1 MKTAA
6 KAKSDHKS
14 SSDAVWLR
22 MMENMVYL
30 HKMMESLGFFQ
41 ADEGRIRHPLEKA
54 KFNGSF
60 GANCSRIEPTGPG
73 AQQRVGSGE
82 RERE

>member
-1 MKTAA
+1 MKTGAET
-6 KAKSDHKS
+6 KSDHKR

-22 MMENMVYL
+22 MMENVVYF
-30 HKMMESLGFFQ
+30 HKKTESPGFFQ
-41 ADEGRIRHPLEKA
+41 ADESRIHHPLEKA

-60 GANCSRIEPTGPG
+60 RANCSRIEPTGPG

-82 RERE
+82 K